1 MVRPSQLHAIA
12 NAPPTSATSGSEA
25 NLADLDRQSLD
36 RAGAEVNRAK
46 DRLTAT
52 SDRTKREQAE
62 IDREMARSGR
72 DNRVDG

>member
-1 MVRPSQLHAIA
+1 M
-12 NAPPTSATSGSEA
+12 
-25 NLADLDRQSLD
+25 ADLDRQSLD